1 MNARKKYSTYD
12 KDFYAIIHHLFM
24 LWIIGVIISYLL
36 PNEFLLHSNHE
47 SLKCLNSRHAKW
59 VESSGRY
66 IK

>member
-24 LWIIGVIISYLL
+24 LWIIGVIIPYLL

-47 SLKCLNSRHAKW
+47 SLKCLNSRHAKR
-59 VESSGRY
+59 VESSGKY